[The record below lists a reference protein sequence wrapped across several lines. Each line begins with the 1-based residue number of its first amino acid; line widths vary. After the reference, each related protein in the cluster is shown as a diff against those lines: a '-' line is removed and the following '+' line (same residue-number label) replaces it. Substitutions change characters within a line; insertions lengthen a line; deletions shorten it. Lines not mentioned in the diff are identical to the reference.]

1 MSESRQ
7 RDIFTETLREVA
19 EIARTSSEGLDRE
32 EVLGYF
38 KDVELT
44 KEQKDMVFEYLL
56 TVQAGKADS
65 DASVHGDEEAAF
77 SDGGTERKE
86 SVKNED
92 KDACRDSKALEL
104 YLEDIAKVR
113 EYDEEERE
121 RLCAELLNGSEQAAV
136 KLSESMLKEVALLAR
151 EYASEKVGLED
162 LIQEGNLGI
171 FVRLGELCGMGED
184 CGYDVE
190 EEMAEAADNAIR
202 AYVSEAA
209 GESDAANTIAGKL
222 NLVNEAKKFLRGQNK
237 SEPSVQEL
245 AEYTGMSVQE
255 LDDIEAFYKGGSG
268 SVR

>member
-1 MSESRQ
+1 MSEGRQ
-7 RDIFTETLREVA
+7 RDIFAETLREVA
-19 EIARTSSEGLDRE
+19 EIVRTSAEGLDRE

-44 KEQKDMVFEYLL
+44 EEQKEMVFEYLL
-56 TVQAGKADS
+56 NVQTGKEDTKAPVREDGEDTFADGNG
-65 DASVHGDEEAAF
+65 ARE
-77 SDGGTERKE
+77 KQ
-86 SVKNED
+86 VKNGD
-92 KDACRDSKALEL
+92 KDAWRDSKALEL
-104 YLEDIAKVR
+104 YLEDIANVH

-121 RLCAELLNGSEQAAV
+121 RLYAELLNGSGEAAA
-136 KLSESMLKEVALLAR
+136 KLSESMLKEVALIAR

-202 AYVSEAA
+202 AYVAEAT

-222 NLVNEAKKFLRGQNK
+222 NLVNEAKKFLRGQNNR
-237 SEPSVQEL
+237 EPSVQEL
-245 AEYTGMSVQE
+245 ADYMGMSIDE
-255 LDDIEAFYKGGSG
+255 LDDIEAFYKGGS
-268 SVR
+268 V